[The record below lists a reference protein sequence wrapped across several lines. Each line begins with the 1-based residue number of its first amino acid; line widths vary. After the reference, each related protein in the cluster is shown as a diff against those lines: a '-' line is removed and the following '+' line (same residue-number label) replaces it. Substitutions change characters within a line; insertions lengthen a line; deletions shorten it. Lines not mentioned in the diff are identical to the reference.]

1 MRPDLVI
8 AYSPVGGGHKAA
20 AAALAEAA
28 ARRGLSTVVLDTF
41 ENAPRV
47 FGQGYLAAHLA
58 WQATA
63 PELYGKAYFGANRR
77 DLPLDP
83 VRRGLDSFAW
93 AGLVRRVLDL
103 DPRAVIATHHLPL
116 VVLGRAREEG
126 ALHAPLVG
134 VVTDYGM
141 HAVWAER
148 GTDALC
154 VAGAGARKDAIGHG
168 VAPASVHVTGI
179 PVRSAFEAIAD
190 VRDPAAGDALRVL
203 VTSGGFGI
211 GPIEAAIRSFAGM
224 PGVEL
229 TVVCGRAPNLVRS
242 ARRLVARLGIPAEIV
257 GFERDMPARLAAA
270 HLVVG
275 KAGGL
280 TVSEAMT
287 AGRPMVIAGAVPGNE
302 TLNADLVVASG
313 AGVVAEPSEVGAVAR
328 GLRDAGILAF
338 MGRRA
343 RRLVLD
349 RAADRVLDVALREVT
364 ARSVK
369 TVA

>member
-1 MRPDLVI
+1 MQPDVVI

-28 ARRGLSTVVLDTF
+28 ERRGLSTVVLDTF

-63 PELYGKAYFGANRR
+63 PELYGRAYFGANHR

-83 VRRGLDSFAW
+83 VRRGIDYIAW
-93 AGLVRRVLDL
+93 SGLVRRVLDL
-103 DPRAVIATHHLPL
+103 DPRVVVATHHLPL
-116 VVLGRAREEG
+116 VVLGRARQEG
-126 ALHAPLVG
+126 SLHAPLVG

-148 GTDALC
+148 GTDAFC
-154 VAGAGARKDAIGHG
+154 VPGSAARKDAIGHG
-168 VAPASVHVTGI
+168 LAAASVHVTGI
-179 PVRSAFEAIAD
+179 PVRSAFESITE
-190 VRDPAAGDALRVL
+190 VRAPRAGEALRVL
-203 VTSGGFGI
+203 VTSGGFGV
-211 GPIEAAIRSFAGM
+211 GPIEAAIRSFAGV

-229 TVVCGRAPNLVRS
+229 AVVCGRAPNLVRS
-242 ARRLVARLGIPAEIV
+242 ARRLVARLGIPAEVV

-270 HLVVG
+270 HVVVG

-302 TLNADLVVASG
+302 TINADLVVASG
-313 AGVVAEPSEVGAVAR
+313 AGVIADPSEVGAVVR
-328 GLRDAGILAF
+328 GLREAGILAS
-338 MGRRA
+338 MGRNA
-343 RRLVLD
+343 RRMVLE
-349 RAADRVLDVALREVT
+349 RAADRVLDVALREAMV
-364 ARSVK
+364 RSVK